1 MVLSAEA
8 ALTRLHSKTP
18 SQKQYSPAERGG
30 ELAGYHFLASSS
42 NISKNSNT

>member
-8 ALTRLHSKTP
+8 ALMRLHSKTP

-30 ELAGYHFLASSS
+30 ELEGYHFLPSSS